1 MSQPSKSELRS
12 YARFSLSVYA
22 ETLVI
27 RMPDAPKNFR
37 FDEVRGAHLTKEALE
52 AQKRE
57 EKRLSS
63 ISPVFVC
70 ESQYP
75 KLPTPDFRPKN
86 DPPEAF
92 FPALQAQIGI
102 AKLAREL
109 ARANAGST
117 LDANLQML
125 ERFVLHYYA
134 EMQPLTRFPR
144 GREIDRLLI
153 AIIAKQVERREYAT
167 IVQSAIA
174 EARKNRFERAKAVR
188 EHYRNS

>member
-1 MSQPSKSELRS
+1 M
-12 YARFSLSVYA
+12 
-22 ETLVI
+22 
-27 RMPDAPKNFR
+27 
-37 FDEVRGAHLTKEALE
+37 
-52 AQKRE
+52 
-57 EKRLSS
+57 S
-63 ISPVFVC
+63 ISTTARTLALAVSLVKPAFVC

-92 FPALQAQIGI
+92 FPVLQAHIGI
-102 AKLAREL
+102 TKLAREL
-109 ARANAGST
+109 SRGNEGTT
-117 LDANLQML
+117 LDSNTEFLN
-125 ERFVLHYYA
+125 RFVLHYYA
-134 EMQPLTRFPR
+134 EMLPLTRFPR

-188 EHYRNS
+188 EHYRS